1 MSDRDVVWLE
11 AGELDAAAAARVKP
25 ASSALDIGC
34 GIRPQSLVLP
44 DFLVCIEPHAEY
56 AAILKANL
64 ERSRAI
70 VIPLDAMTALK
81 AFPSKSVDAAF
92 LLDVIEHMP
101 KPIGKEV
108 LAELE
113 RVVRQQIIV
122 FTPLG
127 FMPQEIHAGDTDGWN
142 LGGGLWQQHLSGW
155 YPDDFSGWSVLA
167 CRDYHRQDH
176 QGRALPTPY
185 GSFYAIKEIAPV
197 ADCFN
202 VTRAEEIIESATRS
216 VRGLHPALGP
226 YLAAAA
232 SSEAARR
239 ELCAAVEAS
248 RHGVVDFIEQG
259 KRIEHAEILRRIAEV
274 RTSISAREA
283 LKFEKAVDSLAEA
296 LKSLDARAKEL
307 ETQIEQQAQDASAL
321 EKLRA
326 ENDVERRNA
335 ERVLAG
341 IEEEQTKLAL
351 YRADI
356 ARQADVR
363 SKEIEARAQELA
375 AWETRLRVANQDLS
389 AAVERFNASRMVRVW
404 RHVSTFLRDQK

>member
-1 MSDRDVVWLE
+1 MSSESVVWLD
-11 AGELDAAAAARVKP
+11 AGELDTAAAARMKP

-56 AAILKANL
+56 AAILRANL
-64 ERSRAI
+64 ERSRSI
-70 VIPLDAMTALK
+70 IITLDALTALR
-81 AFPSKSVDAAF
+81 ALPSKSVDAAF

-113 RVVRQQIIV
+113 RVVRQQIVV

-127 FMPQEIHAGDTDGWN
+127 FMPQQIHAGDTDGWN

-155 YPDDFSGWSVLA
+155 YPEDFSGWSVLA

-176 QGRALPTPY
+176 QGRTLPTPY
-185 GSFYAIKEIAPV
+185 GSFYAIKEVAPEV
-197 ADCFN
+197 DCFN
-202 VTRAEEIIESATRS
+202 LPRAAEIVEAATRS

-232 SSEAARR
+232 SNEAARR

-248 RHGVVDFIEQG
+248 RQGVVDFIEQG
-259 KRIEHAEILRRIAEV
+259 KRLEHAEILRRIAEV
-274 RTSISAREA
+274 RISISAREA
-283 LKFEKAVDSLAEA
+283 LNFEKAVDSLAES
-296 LKSLDARAKEL
+296 LKSLDARAKDL
-307 ETQIEQQAQDASAL
+307 ETQIKQQAQDAAAL
-321 EKLRA
+321 EKLR
-326 ENDVERRNA
+326 EKSELERRNA
-335 ERVLAG
+335 ERVVASA
-341 IEEEQTKLAL
+341 EQEQTKLAL

-356 ARQADVR
+356 ARQTDVR
-363 SKEIEARAQELA
+363 LNEIEARAQELA
-375 AWETRLRVANQDLS
+375 AWETRLQVVNQDLS

-404 RHVSTFLRDQK
+404 RHLSTLLRGH